1 MEESASGAVIL
12 DGAAVAR
19 RLRERSREAAAVVAS
34 ATGAAPFL
42 RVILAGNDPASETY
56 VASKTKA
63 AREAGIGAETV
74 RLPDSVSPEA
84 LLAEVERAN
93 REPLVDALLVQL
105 PLPPGHNVRRVI
117 DAIDPRKDVD
127 GFHAENVG
135 RLHQERPRFVPCT
148 PAGILELLD
157 AYEIALAGRRAVVLG
172 RSDIVGKPMAA
183 LLTAR
188 NATVTLCHSKTRDLA
203 SVCREAEILVA
214 AIGKPGLV
222 TENFVRPGAV
232 VVDVGIN
239 RLTSLEAAPEHLRR
253 SPRIAGEIAK
263 RGRVLVGDVDF
274 DGVAKRAGYLTPV
287 PGGVGPLTVAMLL
300 ANTVKAAEMRR
311 NADIFKTRAIAT

>member
-1 MEESASGAVIL
+1 VL

-19 RLRERSREAAAVVAS
+19 RLRAQARDAAAAV
-34 ATGAAPFL
+34 GAAAGAPPFL
-42 RVILAGNDPASETY
+42 RVILAGSNAASETY

-84 LLAEVERAN
+84 LLAEVARAN
-93 REPLVDALLVQL
+93 REPHVDGLLVQL

-117 DAIDPRKDVD
+117 DAIDPHKDVD
-127 GFHAENVG
+127 GFHPDNVG
-135 RLHQERPRFVPCT
+135 RLQQERPRFVPCT
-148 PAGILELLD
+148 PAGILALLD
-157 AYEIALAGRRAVVLG
+157 AYEIAVAGRRAVVLG

-188 NATVTLCHSKTRDLA
+188 NATVTICHSKTRELPA
-203 SVCREAEILVA
+203 VCREADLLVV
-214 AIGKPGLV
+214 AIGRPGLV
-222 TENFVRPGAV
+222 TADFVRPGAV

-239 RLTSLEAAPEHLRR
+239 RLAALAEAPEHLRGSAR
-253 SPRIAGEIAK
+253 LAAEIAR
-263 RGRVLVGDVDF
+263 RGWALVGDVDF
-274 DGVAKRAGYLTPV
+274 DAVSRVAGHLTPV

-311 NADIFKTRAIAT
+311 SQNLLRTQVISS